1 VKFQVAALA
10 QAVQD
15 ALATDHSRW
24 LADQEQAAQKVAAD
38 RAEWVER
45 WSEEWRESVTTVRK
59 LLRTGQPI
67 ERHHVPS
74 DCGGRQAFYLPPR
87 VEREDPK
94 PYAAPPELLALKQ
107 VLATVADDFVTTA
120 GLRELGISSG
130 TMRLAVTRMAKG
142 TTHN

>member
-15 ALATDHSRW
+15 ALAADHSRW
-24 LADQEQAAQKVAAD
+24 LADQEQAAQKVEVD

-45 WSEEWRESVTTVRK
+45 WSAEWLDAVTGIRK
-59 LLRTGQPI
+59 LLRTGRPI
-67 ERHHVPS
+67 ERHHVPN
-74 DCGGRQAFYLPPR
+74 DCGGRPAFYMPPR

-94 PYAAPPELLALKQ
+94 PYAAPVELLALKQ

-142 TTHN
+142 TTHS